1 MSLFSG
7 QFNLSIVATDDKGAS
22 ALWNPTIRMCACNND
37 GQCIEPEEGDSINTD
52 IKFIY
57 MGCACQGGYTG
68 RFCESEIDACE
79 LNGQPCYE
87 GVGCIDLPPPA
98 NVSGYTCGPCP
109 TGFTGDGA
117 QCLGGYGYCDSNL
130 SSVKILFSFD
140 FDYVHV

>member
-1 MSLFSG
+1 
-7 QFNLSIVATDDKGAS
+7 
-22 ALWNPTIRMCACNND
+22 
-37 GQCIEPEEGDSINTD
+37 
-52 IKFIY
+52 

-117 QCLGGYGYCDSNL
+117 QCLGEYGYYDSNL